1 MPLPRAALA
10 ARLHTRSQVFGFVS
24 SYCWGNHAQEGPE
37 FLRQG
42 GAIRLFLPDDHV
54 RFEISLD
61 ATEQARL
68 KISSKL
74 LALAQNVRGGRA
86 GGG

>member
-1 MPLPRAALA
+1 LA

-24 SYCWGNHAQEGPE
+24 SYCRRNHAQEGPE
-37 FLRQG
+37 FLLQG
-42 GAIRLFLPDDHV
+42 GAIRLFLLDDHV

-61 ATEQARL
+61 ATEQARV
-68 KISSKL
+68 KISSQP
-74 LALAQNVRGGRA
+74 LAQNVRGGHA